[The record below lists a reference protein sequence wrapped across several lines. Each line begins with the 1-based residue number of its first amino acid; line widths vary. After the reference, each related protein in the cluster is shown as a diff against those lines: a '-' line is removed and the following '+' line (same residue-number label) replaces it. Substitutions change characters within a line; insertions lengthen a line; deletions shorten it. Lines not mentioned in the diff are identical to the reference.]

1 MHVPDGLIAPPVYF
15 AAAAAAV
22 PLWAVAVRQVAR
34 SLDEEAIPRMA
45 VLTAL
50 AFVLSS
56 VMIPLPGGT
65 SAHFSGVG
73 LLAIVFGLWPAFLAF
88 SGVLLLQVLLLGMG
102 GITTLPITALALGLI
117 GGGVARSLHLALRS
131 RNAAL
136 SVAVPVALGVTC
148 AAVAMALVL
157 GLQPAF
163 GSDANGQPLYFPF
176 GIGVTLPVIVVPHLA
191 IGAAEGALSAVVIK
205 LMLPK
210 TTAAVLDD

>member
-15 AAAAAAV
+15 ATAAIAV
-22 PLWAVAVRQVAR
+22 PLWILAVRQVGR

-50 AFVLSS
+50 AFVLST

-73 LLAIVFGLWPAFLAF
+73 LLAIAFGLWPAFLAF
-88 SGVLLLQVLLLGMG
+88 SGVMLLQVLLLGMG
-102 GITTLPITALALGLI
+102 GITTLPITALSVGLV
-117 GGGVARSLHLALRS
+117 GAGVTLMLHRAFRA

-136 SVAVPVALGVTC
+136 SVALPVAAGVICAAAVMATVLGV
-148 AAVAMALVL
+148 
-157 GLQPAF
+157 QPAF

-176 GIGVTLPVIVVPHLA
+176 GMGVTLPVMVLPHLA
-191 IGAAEGALSAVVIK
+191 IGAAEGVLSAVVLK
-205 LMLPK
+205 VVRRKP
-210 TTAAVLDD
+210 AAALDD